1 MSNFY
6 GDPVVKTLLSN
17 AESVGLTLLRQ
28 LRSHMTQGPK
38 TKTLKEKKKA
48 IKRLNKT
55 QYSIKRLL
63 KIKKN
68 FFMLNW

>member
-6 GDPVVKTLLSN
+6 GDPVVKTLPSN

-38 TKTLKEKKKA
+38 TKTLKEKKKKEEA

-63 KIKKN
+63 KIKKK
-68 FFMLNW
+68 FF